1 MWASY
6 WQYNKYDC
14 RKVWLQSKGWKC
26 TQKAKVENV
35 HKKQRLKMY
44 KKTELLVFWTK
55 LDTLFDIY
63 VNINTVV
70 NLHKK
75 YQGDKKDS
83 ILNKYSKDNNSIDEI
98 MDQIE
103 TGNNYHWNNL
113 LPKEQN

>member
-1 MWASY
+1 
-6 WQYNKYDC
+6 
-14 RKVWLQSKGWKC
+14 
-26 TQKAKVENV
+26 
-35 HKKQRLKMY
+35 MY

-103 TGNNYHWNNL
+103 TWNNYHWNNL